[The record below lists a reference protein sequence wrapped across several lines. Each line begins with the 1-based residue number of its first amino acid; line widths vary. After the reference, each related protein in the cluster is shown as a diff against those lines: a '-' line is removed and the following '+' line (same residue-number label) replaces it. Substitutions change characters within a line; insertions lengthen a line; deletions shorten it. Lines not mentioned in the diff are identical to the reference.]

1 MFFIME
7 IQKQSDGTSAYLM
20 QTATTREEA
29 EAKFH
34 GILQY
39 AATSTLYAHSACIV
53 SDEGVMVKK
62 ECYYHIEKPTP
73 EPEPEEVSEE

>member
-20 QTATTREEA
+20 QTADTREEA

-39 AATSTLYAHSACIV
+39 AATSTLYAHSACII
-53 SDEGVMVKK
+53 SDEGSMVKK
-62 ECYYHIEKPTP
+62 ECYRHRDIPTP
-73 EPEPEEVSEE
+73 EPDPEEASEE